1 MPVRVSPKLA
11 VNFKSTFLSCEKDQ
25 ETILKKLFV
34 NSKPYSDRLKR
45 LLILN
50 NPDCLDDTNL
60 EYHRLTDDY
69 SLSRLKQEGYIRV
82 VPRLEL
88 GEHEQMKSYIILSFD
103 DFVPSAQNPEFTD
116 SSITFTIMCN
126 TDTWELDDYKL
137 RPYQIAA
144 LIDGLMNGAKLS
156 GIGTLNFLGATMLV
170 MDERLSGIVLM
181 YSATHESE
189 FKGDEQIPADF
200 STDCE

>member
-1 MPVRVSPKLA
+1 MPMKISPRLA

-25 ETILKKLFV
+25 EAILKKLFV

-50 NPDCLDDTNL
+50 NPDCLDDTNV
-60 EYHRLTDDY
+60 EYHRLIDDY
-69 SLSRLKQEGYIRV
+69 PLSRLKSEGYVRV
-82 VPRLEL
+82 TPRLDL
-88 GEHEQMKSYIILSFD
+88 DEHEQMKSYIILSFD
-103 DFVPSAQNPEFTD
+103 DFIPSPTNPEFTD
-116 SSITFTIMCN
+116 SSIMFTILCN

-144 LIDGLMNGAKLS
+144 LIDGIMNGTKLS
-156 GIGTLNFLGATMLV
+156 GIGTLNFLGATMII
-170 MDERLSGIVLM
+170 MDERMSGIVLE

-200 STDCE
+200 SSDCE